1 MKYISTQHGISTLVT
16 HFGEGD
22 NAYYAHIA
30 PIYQTSTFGFP
41 DAETAGKVF
50 AGDQEGYFYTR
61 SDNPN
66 AAQLAKKIT
75 MLEALELL
83 QQQPN
88 EVIENVAMGK
98 VFASGMAA
106 ISAAILGRA
115 QAGDTIMT
123 QRILYGNSYR
133 FMNELAPRLGLKVV
147 WVDKPDQDGWESAFE
162 AHPHAVLVYA
172 ETPANPALDIVDL
185 HGLAEIAHA
194 HKAWLIADNTF
205 ATPYH
210 QRPLS
215 LGCDVVVHSTTK
227 YLAGHGFVI
236 GGALISTQLE
246 YVSAKGGVGLIGRV
260 MGAAPSPFDCWL
272 ANIGLKTFE
281 LRMRRHADNAMTL
294 ARWLSEHPKIKR
306 VYYPGLEEH
315 PGHAIAARQMINGFG
330 GMISFEP
337 SGGYNAAVK
346 LMKNLKLATLAV
358 SLGNVDSLIEHPA
371 SMTHRS
377 VPPSERLRAKITDG
391 LVRFSV
397 GIENV
402 EDIIADFEQSLN
414 MI

>member
-1 MKYISTQHGISTLVT
+1 MKQISSQNGISTLVT
-16 HFGEGD
+16 HFNEGD
-22 NAYYAHIA
+22 NPYYAHLT

-50 AGDQEGYFYTR
+50 AGNREGYFYTR

-66 AAQLAKKIT
+66 AAQLAKKIAL
-75 MLEALELL
+75 LEALDILRQKPGESL
-83 QQQPN
+83 
-88 EVIENVAMGK
+88 ENVAIGK

-115 QAGDTIMT
+115 QAGDAIIA

-133 FMNELAPRLGLKVV
+133 FMNELAPRLGLKVI
-147 WVDKPDQDGWESAFE
+147 WVDKLDRDSWQSAFE
-162 AHPHAVLVYA
+162 AYPHAVLVYA

-185 HGLAEIAHA
+185 REVAEIAHA
-194 HKAWLIADNTF
+194 HEAWLMADNTF

-227 YLAGHGFVI
+227 YIAGHGFVI
-236 GGALISTQLE
+236 GGALVSTHLE
-246 YVSAKGGVGLIGRV
+246 YASAKGGVGLISRV

-272 ANIGLKTFE
+272 ATIGLKTFE
-281 LRMRRHADNAMTL
+281 LRMQRHADNAMRL
-294 ARWLSEHPKIKR
+294 ARWLLEHPKIKR

-315 PGHAIAARQMINGFG
+315 PGHDIAQRQMINGFG

-346 LMKNLKLATLAV
+346 LMENLKLATLAV

-397 GIENV
+397 GIENI
-402 EDIIADFEQSLN
+402 DDLIADFEQALN
-414 MI
+414 PI

>member
-1 MKYISTQHGISTLVT
+1 MKQISTQHGISTLVN

-22 NAYYAHIA
+22 NPYFSHIT

-41 DAETAGKVF
+41 DAETADKIF

-61 SDNPN
+61 TDNPN
-66 AAQLAKKIT
+66 ASQLAKKIA

-83 QQQPN
+83 RQHPS
-88 EVIENVAMGK
+88 ELLESVAMGK
-98 VFASGMAA
+98 IFASGMAA
-106 ISAAILGRA
+106 ISAAVLGRA
-115 QAGDTIMT
+115 QTGDTIIA

-147 WVDKPDQDGWESAFE
+147 WVDTLEREAWESAFA
-162 AHPHAVLVYA
+162 AHPHAVLAYA

-185 HGLAEIAHA
+185 HELAEITHA
-194 HKAWLIADNTF
+194 YKAWLIADNTF

-227 YLAGHGFVI
+227 YLAGHGLII
-236 GGALISTQLE
+236 GGALVSTQLD
-246 YVSAKGGVGLIGRV
+246 YVSRKGGIGLIGRV

-281 LRMRRHADNAMTL
+281 LRMHRHADNAMTL

-306 VYYPGLEEH
+306 VYYPGLREH
-315 PGHAIAARQMINGFG
+315 PGHHIAARQMINGFG
-330 GMISFEP
+330 GMISFELQ
-337 SGGYNAAVK
+337 GGYSSAVK
-346 LMKNLKLATLAV
+346 LMENLNVATLAV

-371 SMTHRS
+371 SMTHKS
-377 VPPSERLRAKITDG
+377 VPPSERLRANITDG

-402 EDIIADFEQSLN
+402 EDLIDDFEQSLN

>member
-1 MKYISTQHGISTLVT
+1 MKHISAQHGMSTLVS

-22 NAYYAHIA
+22 NPYHSHIT
-30 PIYQTSTFGFP
+30 PIYQSSTFGFP
-41 DAETAGKVF
+41 DAETAAKVF

-61 SDNPN
+61 SGNPN
-66 AAQLAKKIT
+66 ASQLAKKIA
-75 MLEALELL
+75 MLEALDLL
-83 QQQPN
+83 KERPD

-106 ISAAILGRA
+106 VSAAIMGRA
-115 QAGDTIMT
+115 QAGDTIIA

-133 FMNELAPRLGLKVV
+133 FMSEIAPRIGLKVV
-147 WVDKPDQDGWESAFE
+147 WVDKPDREGWESALK

-172 ETPANPALDIVDL
+172 ETPANPALDMVDL
-185 HGLAEIAHA
+185 QELAEITHA
-194 HKAWLIADNTF
+194 YKAWLIADNTF

-236 GGALISTQLE
+236 GGALISTRLE
-246 YVSAKGGVGLIGRV
+246 YVGPTGGVGLISRV

-281 LRMRRHADNAMTL
+281 LRMQRHAGNAMTL
-294 ARWLSEHPKIKR
+294 AQWLSDHPKIER
-306 VYYPGLEEH
+306 VFYPGLEEH
-315 PGHAIAARQMINGFG
+315 PGHDIATRQMFNGFG
-330 GMISFEP
+330 GMMSFELR
-337 SGGYNAAVK
+337 GGYHDAVK
-346 LMKNLKLATLAV
+346 LMETLKLVTLAV

-371 SMTHRS
+371 SMTHKS

-397 GIENV
+397 GIENI
-402 EDIIADFEQSLN
+402 EDVIADFEQSLN

>member
-1 MKYISTQHGISTLVT
+1 MNDSSAQQGISTLVT

-22 NAYYAHIA
+22 NPYYAHIT

-41 DAETAGKVF
+41 DAETAGRVF
-50 AGDQEGYFYTR
+50 AGNKEGYFYTR

-66 AAQLAKKIT
+66 AAQLAKKIA
-75 MLEALELL
+75 MLEALDLL
-83 QQQPN
+83 RQQPE
-88 EVIENVAMGK
+88 EVLENLAMGK

-115 QAGDTIMT
+115 QAGDTIIA
-123 QRILYGNSYR
+123 QSVLYGNSYR
-133 FMNELAPRLGLKVV
+133 FMNEVAPRLGLKVV
-147 WVDKPDQDGWESAFE
+147 WVDKLDRDGWESAFK

-185 HGLAEIAHA
+185 HELAEIAHG

-236 GGALISTQLE
+236 GGALVSTKLE
-246 YVSAKGGVGLIGRV
+246 YVSARGGVGLMVRV

-281 LRMRRHADNAMTL
+281 LRMLRHAENAMTL

-315 PGHAIAARQMINGFG
+315 PGHTIAQRQMINGFG

-337 SGGYNAAVK
+337 GGGYDAAVK
-346 LMKNLKLATLAV
+346 LMENLKLATLAV

-377 VPPSERLRAKITDG
+377 VPPSERLKAKITDG

-402 EDIIADFEQSLN
+402 EDLIADFEQSLN
-414 MI
+414 TI

>member
-1 MKYISTQHGISTLVT
+1 MKRISVQHGISTLVT

-22 NAYYAHIA
+22 NPHYAHIT

-66 AAQLAKKIT
+66 AAQLAKKIA

-83 QQQPN
+83 RQQPN
-88 EVIENVAMGK
+88 QAVENVAMGK

-106 ISAAILGRA
+106 ISAAVLGRA
-115 QAGDTIMT
+115 QAGDTIIA

-133 FMNELAPRLGLKVV
+133 FMNELAPRLGLKVA
-147 WVDKPDQDGWESAFE
+147 WVDKLDHDGWESAFE

-185 HGLAEIAHA
+185 HELAEIAHA

-236 GGALISTQLE
+236 GGALVSTQLE

-272 ANIGLKTFE
+272 ASIGLKTFE
-281 LRMRRHADNAMTL
+281 LRMRRHADNAITL
-294 ARWLSEHPKIKR
+294 ARWLSEHPKIKC

-315 PGHAIAARQMINGFG
+315 PGHDIAQRQMINGFG

-337 SGGYNAAVK
+337 SGGCNAAVK
-346 LMKNLKLATLAV
+346 LMENLKLATLAV

-377 VPPSERLRAKITDG
+377 VPPSERLKAKITDG

-402 EDIIADFEQSLN
+402 EDLIADFEESLN

>member
-1 MKYISTQHGISTLVT
+1 MKYISAQHGISTLVN

-22 NAYYAHIA
+22 NPHYSHIT

-41 DAETAGKVF
+41 DAETAGKIF
-50 AGDQEGYFYTR
+50 AGDKGGYVYTR

-66 AAQLAKKIT
+66 AAQLAKKIA
-75 MLEALELL
+75 MLEALDLL
-83 QQQPN
+83 KQQPN

-115 QAGDTIMT
+115 QAGDTIVA

-133 FMNELAPRLGLKVV
+133 FMNEVAPRLGLKVV
-147 WVDKPDQDGWESAFE
+147 WVDKPDRERWESALE

-172 ETPANPALDIVDL
+172 ETPANPALDMLDL
-185 HGLAEIAHA
+185 HELASIVHA
-194 HKAWLIADNTF
+194 HEAWLIADNTF

-236 GGALISTQLE
+236 GGALISTHLE
-246 YVSAKGGVGLIGRV
+246 YVSPTGGVGLIGRV

-281 LRMRRHADNAMTL
+281 LRMRRHAHNAMTL
-294 ARWLSEHPKIKR
+294 ARWLSDHPKIKR
-306 VYYPGLEEH
+306 VFYPGLKEH
-315 PGHAIAARQMINGFG
+315 PGHDIAQRQMINGFG
-330 GMISFEP
+330 GMIAFELR
-337 SGGYNAAVK
+337 GGYHDAVK
-346 LMKNLKLATLAV
+346 LMETLKLATLAV

-377 VPPSERLRAKITDG
+377 VPPSERLRANITDG

-397 GIENV
+397 GIENI
-402 EDIIADFEQSLN
+402 EDVIGDFEQSLN
-414 MI
+414 MM

>member
-1 MKYISTQHGISTLVT
+1 MKDSSTQHGISTLVT

-22 NAYYAHIA
+22 NPYYSHIT

-41 DAETAGKVF
+41 DAEAAGKIF
-50 AGDQEGYFYTR
+50 AGDQEGYVYTR
-61 SDNPN
+61 ADNPN
-66 AAQLAKKIT
+66 AAHLAKKIAV
-75 MLEALELL
+75 LEALDLL
-83 QQQPN
+83 QQQPGQAA
-88 EVIENVAMGK
+88 EKVAMGK

-106 ISAAILGRA
+106 ISAAVLGRA
-115 QAGDTIMT
+115 RGGDTIIA

-147 WVDKPDQDGWESAFE
+147 WVDRLDREGWESALQ

-172 ETPANPALDIVDL
+172 ETPANPALGIVDL
-185 HGLAEIAHA
+185 AELAEIAHA
-194 HKAWLIADNTF
+194 HQAWLIADNTF

-227 YLAGHGFVI
+227 YLAGHGLII
-236 GGALISTQLE
+236 GGALISTHLE
-246 YVSAKGGVGLIGRV
+246 YVSAKGGVGLIARV

-281 LRMRRHADNAMTL
+281 LRMRRHADNAMAL
-294 ARWLSEHPKIKR
+294 ARWLSEHPKTKR
-306 VYYPGLEEH
+306 VYYPGLEQH
-315 PGHAIAARQMINGFG
+315 PGHHIAQRQMINGFG
-330 GMISFEP
+330 GMISFELN
-337 SGGYNAAVK
+337 GGYHSAVK
-346 LMKNLKLATLAV
+346 LMENLKLVTLAV

-371 SMTHRS
+371 SMTHKS
-377 VPPSERLRAKITDG
+377 VPPSERLRANITDG

-397 GIENV
+397 GIENI
-402 EDIIADFEQSLN
+402 EDLIGDFEQSLN
-414 MI
+414 KV

>member
-1 MKYISTQHGISTLVT
+1 MKYISAQHGISTLVT
-16 HFGEGD
+16 HFSEGD
-22 NAYYAHIA
+22 NPYYSHIT

-41 DAETAGKVF
+41 DAETAGKIF
-50 AGDQEGYFYTR
+50 AGNQEGYFYTR

-66 AAQLAKKIT
+66 AAQLARKIA
-75 MLEALELL
+75 MLEALDLL
-83 QQQPN
+83 KQQPH
-88 EVIENVAMGK
+88 EVIEKVAMGK

-115 QAGDTIMT
+115 QAGDTIIA

-147 WVDKPDQDGWESAFE
+147 WVDKPDREGWESALD
-162 AHPHAVLVYA
+162 AHPHAELVYA
-172 ETPANPALDIVDL
+172 ETPANPALDMVDL
-185 HGLAEIAHA
+185 HELAKITHA
-194 HKAWLIADNTF
+194 HNAWLIADNTF

-236 GGALISTQLE
+236 GGALISTHLE
-246 YVSAKGGVGLIGRV
+246 YASPQGGVGLIGRV

-281 LRMRRHADNAMTL
+281 LHMRRHADNAMTL
-294 ARWLSEHPKIKR
+294 ARWLSDHPKIKR
-306 VYYPGLEEH
+306 VFYPGLKEH
-315 PGHAIAARQMINGFG
+315 PGHDIATRQMTNGFG
-330 GMISFEP
+330 GMIAFELR
-337 SGGYNAAVK
+337 GGYHDAVK
-346 LMKNLKLATLAV
+346 LMENLKLATLAV
-358 SLGNVDSLIEHPA
+358 SLGNVGSLIEHPA

-377 VPPSERLRAKITDG
+377 VPPSERLRANITDG

-397 GIENV
+397 GIENI
-402 EDIIADFEQSLN
+402 EDVIADFEQSLN
-414 MI
+414 TM